1 LADVEHELADTDL
14 YTDAKKEA
22 LKMLLDRQAKTKKA
36 IADKEAEW
44 LEIQTQIEAM
54 S

>member
-1 LADVEHELADTDL
+1 
-14 YTDAKKEA
+14 
-22 LKMLLDRQAKTKKA
+22 MLLDRQAKTKKA